1 MRGYKALN
9 KGLINRYGFQ
19 YELGKKYVLIGKLKW
34 GKNGFHF
41 CSRPEDTLRYVDSW
55 NDEIDIV
62 EIEGSG
68 DLILYEDE
76 YYGYY
81 DMYCSSEM
89 TLNRIISREEMF
101 NMIINSHD
109 ENRVKRLA
117 QSLELTDDEIRI
129 IRYNYDIESTLD
141 YYQDKNNILT
151 FKKQI

>member
-19 YELGKKYVLIGKLKW
+19 YELGKKYVLIGELKW

-62 EIEGSG
+62 EIEGNG

-109 ENRVKRLA
+109 EHRVKRLA